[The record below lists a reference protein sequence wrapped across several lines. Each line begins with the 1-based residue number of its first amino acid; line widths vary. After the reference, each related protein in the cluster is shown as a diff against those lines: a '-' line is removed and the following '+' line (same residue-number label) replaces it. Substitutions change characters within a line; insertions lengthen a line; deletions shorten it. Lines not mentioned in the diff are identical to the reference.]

1 MKIATITLNPAI
13 DRNIIYEGC
22 LQAGGLNRVDSAL
35 VNAGGKGI
43 NVSRMLK
50 KLGEDSRVYGLN
62 GGRSGKMLEDILFEE
77 GIAAEFTR
85 TVCETRMNVKI
96 TDAEGR
102 ETEINEKGGP
112 VSSEELSELLK
123 KVTESEADIFIIGGS
138 TPSGL
143 EADTVRRL
151 VGALKLRGKTV
162 ITDVSGKPLIEA
174 VEARP
179 YLIKPNREEF
189 CGLLGRDIPDEDKFI
204 DEAIG
209 FYGRTGI
216 EIILTLGKKGAVYS
230 GRAGNYRI
238 INPEVKAKGFSGAGD
253 TYLASYV
260 YAVTEGMD
268 IREALCFA
276 SAASLS
282 KVELE
287 GTNLPDRGTIEKNL
301 SRVTVREIITTQ
313 KI

>member
-1 MKIATITLNPAI
+1 MKIATVTLNPAI
-13 DRNIIYEGC
+13 DRNILYQKSMVPGE
-22 LQAGGLNRVDSAL
+22 LHRVDPAI

-50 KLGEDSRVYGLN
+50 KLDVDTDVYGFN
-62 GGRSGKMLEDILFEE
+62 GGFVGKMMEDILSEE
-77 GIAAEFTR
+77 GIKCSFTP
-85 TVCETRMNVKI
+85 TCCETRMNIKI
-96 TDAEGR
+96 TDSDSK

-112 VSSEELSELLK
+112 VTEEEFKSLMSTLTSSD
-123 KVTESEADIFIIGGS
+123 ADLFIIGGS
-138 TPSGL
+138 TPDGL
-143 EADTVRRL
+143 GADTVRKI
-151 VGALKLRGKTV
+151 VAALKLRGKNV
-162 ITDVSGKPLIEA
+162 ITDISGKSLTEA

-189 CGLLGRDIPDEDKFI
+189 CQLLGYTPNEDKYVE
-204 DEAIG
+204 EAIS
-209 FYGRTGI
+209 FYGKTGI

-253 TYLASYV
+253 TFLASYV
-260 YAVTEGMD
+260 YAVTNDMD
-268 IREALCFA
+268 IRNALRFA

-287 GTNLPDRGTIEKNL
+287 GTILPDKKMIEGNIC
-301 SRVTVREIITTQ
+301 RVEVKEI
-313 KI
+313 